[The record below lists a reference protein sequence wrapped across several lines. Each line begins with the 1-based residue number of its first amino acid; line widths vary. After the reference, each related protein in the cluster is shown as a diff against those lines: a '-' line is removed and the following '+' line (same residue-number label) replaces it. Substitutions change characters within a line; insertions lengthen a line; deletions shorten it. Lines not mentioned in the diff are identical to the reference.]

1 MMINRIQEFCTH
13 LFQIN
18 HLVVYGKVIHIFLK
32 TFNSEI
38 QKTEVLFTDQNSQP
52 LKIKNKMNLNLIN
65 K

>member
-18 HLVVYGKVIHIFLK
+18 NLVVYQKVNHIFLK
-32 TFNSEI
+32 TSNSDI

-52 LKIKNKMNLNLIN
+52 LKIKDKMNLNLTN

>member
-18 HLVVYGKVIHIFLK
+18 HLVVYEKVNHIFLK
-32 TFNSEI
+32 ISNSEI
-38 QKTEVLFTDQNSQP
+38 QKTEVLFYRSKYLTIKN
-52 LKIKNKMNLNLIN
+52 KNKMNLNLIN